1 MPHTRQGLALWTILI
16 RNELLFHTAIGYQVL
31 HLPKNNMKANSL
43 LLLLLLP
50 LAVFAQNNKLK
61 SGISALKSGEYADAI
76 SRFDGI
82 IVQSSK
88 PEERAEAHYY
98 RAESYV
104 KLYQE
109 ALHNRNL
116 QQLRAYSDAYV
127 RASEDYARAAELD
140 KSAWQESA
148 GKELLKLYP
157 ELVRDGLQKLEDA
170 KKEKA
175 PEQSSPLLRNAAQLL
190 GVAAAQQPQQ
200 YLPADLL
207 GQIAMEQQQYRQAEQ
222 YLRQAAVLFNQYP
235 PENPDLLAAY
245 IYYRLALLEYSYK
258 YKGAGPPHTDQLRT
272 ALEYLRQAKS
282 LLESEYRRAGRMA
295 GKLKPQELE
304 RYQRQHRSVQQDFYY
319 LELDLYL
326 QLPEL
331 HHEAIG
337 RFKEAL
343 RKEPDSYPLTMGY
356 ARLLEKNDLQQALA
370 MYQKAAMLQ
379 PESFAANYHIGII
392 YVNEAARFEKEAK
405 QTANIDR
412 YQQLNALS
420 REYLAKAR
428 PYLQTAYRSDPD
440 NLDLVNALLQVTLN
454 LHLPDD
460 YRLYKRKQ
468 MELGEK

>member
-109 ALHNRNL
+109 ALHNRNP
-116 QQLRAYSDAYV
+116 QQLRTYSDAYV
-127 RASEDYARAAELD
+127 RACEDYARAAELD
-140 KSAWQESA
+140 KSVWQESA

-175 PEQSSPLLRNAAQLL
+175 PEQALPLLRNAAQLL

-222 YLRQAAVLFNQYP
+222 YLRQAAVLFHQYP

-245 IYYRLALLEYSYK
+245 TYYRLALLEYSYK
-258 YKGAGPPHTDQLRT
+258 HKGAGPPHSDQLRT

-295 GKLKPQELE
+295 GKLRPQELE

-337 RFKEAL
+337 KFKEAL

-370 MYQKAAMLQ
+370 MYQKAALLQ
-379 PESFAANYHIGII
+379 PESFEANYHIGII

-428 PYLQTAYRSDPD
+428 PHLQTAYRSDPD